1 MAVDKKK
8 FWEDK
13 IIGWEDIRYKR
24 DTTNFN
30 IFENFVNKTN
40 KTLIY
45 RMNTAFKI
53 LEPLLKNKRI
63 VELGCGSGFLAERI
77 INSGAKSYTGY
88 DISEKAISRATNISK
103 EKKINEKAFFFS
115 KSIKEMSDI
124 EADYVFSLGTTDWLE
139 DDELNHMFYISRNS
153 ENLHSISEDRNSLP
167 QLLHKFYVFLSYG
180 RKTDKYIPRYYKTE
194 KISSLIK
201 KYINKPTFYYR
212 NKKMSF
218 GTFVSTFEI
227 KEHK

>member
-1 MAVDKKK
+1 MPIDKKQ

-30 IFENFVNKTN
+30 IFENFVNRTN

-45 RMNTAFKI
+45 RLNTAFKI
-53 LEPLLKNKRI
+53 LKPLLKDKKI
-63 VELGCGSGFLAERI
+63 VELGCGSGFLAEKI

-88 DISEKAISRATNISK
+88 DISEKAISRAIHISK
-103 EKKINEKAFFFS
+103 EKKINDKATFFA
-115 KSIKEMSDI
+115 KAIKEMTDI
-124 EADYVFSLGTTDWLE
+124 DADYIFSLGTTDWLD

-180 RKTDKYIPRYYKTE
+180 RKTDKYVPRYYKTD
-194 KISSLIK
+194 KISNLIK
-201 KYINKPTFYYR
+201 KYFDKPA
-212 NKKMSF
+212 
-218 GTFVSTFEI
+218 I
-227 KEHK
+227 LL

>member
-1 MAVDKKK
+1 MPIDKKQ

-30 IFENFVNKTN
+30 IFENFVNRTN

-45 RMNTAFKI
+45 RLNTAFKI
-53 LEPLLKNKRI
+53 LKPLLKDKKI
-63 VELGCGSGFLAERI
+63 VELGCGSGFLAEKI

-88 DISEKAISRATNISK
+88 DISEKAISRAIHISK
-103 EKKINEKAFFFS
+103 EKKINDKATFFA
-115 KSIKEMSDI
+115 KAIKEMTDI
-124 EADYVFSLGTTDWLE
+124 DADYIFSLGTTDWLD

-180 RKTDKYIPRYYKTE
+180 RKTDKYVPRYYKTD
-194 KISSLIK
+194 KISNLIK
-201 KYINKPTFYYR
+201 KYFDKPAFYYR

-218 GTFVSTFEI
+218 GTFAATFEI
-227 KEHK
+227 EEYK

>member
-1 MAVDKKK
+1 MTIDKKK

-30 IFENFVNKTN
+30 IFENFVNKNN

-45 RMNTAFKI
+45 RLNTAFKI

-77 INSGAKSYTGY
+77 INSGAKSYIGY

-124 EADYVFSLGTTDWLE
+124 EADYVFSLGTTDGW
-139 DDELNHMFYISRNS
+139 
-153 ENLHSISEDRNSLP
+153 
-167 QLLHKFYVFLSYG
+167 
-180 RKTDKYIPRYYKTE
+180 
-194 KISSLIK
+194 
-201 KYINKPTFYYR
+201 
-212 NKKMSF
+212 KMMN
-218 GTFVSTFEI
+218 
-227 KEHK
+227 